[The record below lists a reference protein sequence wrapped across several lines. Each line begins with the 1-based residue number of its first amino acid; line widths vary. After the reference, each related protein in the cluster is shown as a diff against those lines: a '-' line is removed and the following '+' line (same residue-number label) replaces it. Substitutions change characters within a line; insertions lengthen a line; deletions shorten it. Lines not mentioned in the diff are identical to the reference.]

1 MGFSL
6 LNAATPVSVTTSA
19 TQLYTASTTGLYQR
33 DVVISNA
40 GPGVIYLGGSVMATT
55 ATQYLALPV
64 NESILLGGQAES
76 IFAITASGTAIAY
89 VGNAT
94 NVLVS

>member
-1 MGFSL
+1 MGVSL
-6 LNAATPVSVTTSA
+6 ANAAVPVAVTTSA
-19 TQLYTASTTGLYQR
+19 TQLYTVPTNYTR

-55 ATQYLALPV
+55 ATQYLALPA
-64 NESILLGGQAES
+64 NESILLSGQSEA
-76 IFAITASGTAIAY
+76 IYAITASGTATAY

>member
-1 MGFSL
+1 MGVSL
-6 LNAATPVSVTTSA
+6 ANAAVPVAVTTSA
-19 TQLYTASTTGLYQR
+19 TQLYTVPTNYTR
-33 DVVISNA
+33 DVVIANA

-64 NESILLGGQAES
+64 NESILLSGQSEA
-76 IFAITASGTAIAY
+76 IYAITASGTATAY

>member
-1 MGFSL
+1 MGVSL
-6 LNAATPVSVTTSA
+6 ANAAVPVSVTTSA
-19 TQLYTASTTGLYQR
+19 TQLYTVPTNYTR
-33 DVVISNA
+33 DVVVSNA

-64 NESILLGGQAES
+64 NESILLSGQSEA
-76 IFAITASGTAIAY
+76 IYAITASGTSTAY

-94 NVLVS
+94 NVVVT

>member
-1 MGFSL
+1 MGVSL
-6 LNAATPVSVTTSA
+6 ANAAVAVAVTSSV
-19 TQLYTASTTGLYQR
+19 TQLYTVPTNYTR
-33 DVVISNA
+33 DVVVSNA
-40 GPGVIYLGGSVMATT
+40 GPNIIYLGGSAVGSTT

-64 NESILLGGQAES
+64 NESILLSGQSE
-76 IFAITASGTAIAY
+76 AIYAVTASGTATAY

>member
-1 MGFSL
+1 MGVSL
-6 LNAATPVSVTTSA
+6 ANAAVPVAVTTSV
-19 TQLYTASTTGLYQR
+19 TQLYTVPTTYAR
-33 DVVISNA
+33 DVVISHA
-40 GPGVIYLGGSVMATT
+40 GPSVIYLGGSVMATT

-64 NESILLGGQAES
+64 NESILLSGQSEA
-76 IFAITASGTAIAY
+76 IYAITASGAATAY

>member
-1 MGFSL
+1 MGVSL
-6 LNAATPVSVTTSA
+6 ASAAVPVAVTTSA
-19 TQLYTASTTGLYQR
+19 TQLYTVPTNYTR

-40 GPGVIYLGGSVMATT
+40 GPGSIYLGGSVMATT

-64 NESILLGGQAES
+64 NESILLSGQSEA
-76 IFAITASGTAIAY
+76 IYAITASGTATAY
-89 VGNAT
+89 VGIAT

>member
-1 MGFSL
+1 MGVSL
-6 LNAATPVSVTTSA
+6 ANAAVPVAVSTSA
-19 TQLYTASTTGLYQR
+19 TQLYTVPTNYTR

-40 GPGVIYLGGSVMATT
+40 GPNVIYLGGSVMATT

-64 NESILLGGQAES
+64 NESILLSGQSEA
-76 IFAITASGTAIAY
+76 IYAITASGAATAY